1 MARKLTSGATPVMIP
16 LCIGVVL
23 AAVNAVWYLTGQDP
37 GIESEMR
44 WCFDIALFMAGLTCL
59 VRAATSRELRGAW
72 LSFGV
77 GLWFWTAGD
86 NYFMRHMVPNEY
98 FPYPSWA
105 DAGYLLCLPFFFV
118 GVGLLIKQRVGRFT
132 IDRWLDGLIAALAA
146 GALATAFLGPALV
159 GLTDGDPSVVF
170 TNLAYPMGDL
180 IVLGFILGALVL
192 SGFRRASPI
201 LVVGT
206 GLLIWCAAD
215 MYYLYIT
222 ATSEYLG
229 GLADTLWPLGALII
243 AAGAH
248 PALKLRPRERGVH
261 NSALLPPAVSSV
273 VVAAILVWDHFDRL
287 PTLAVVLAGATVL
300 AAVARLALS
309 FKENGNLLRSL
320 HGEVITDALTGLGNR
335 RRLLRDLDAMME
347 EHEGTDETFMF
358 ALFDLDGFKS
368 YNDNFGHP
376 AGDALLERLGVSL
389 SGSAAEGNG
398 GTAYRLGG
406 DEFCVLLRADPAEA
420 LVGVERSRMAL
431 SETGEGFSVGASVGW
446 LMLPGDARDA
456 TEALRI
462 VDQRMYEEKSMRS
475 SRSLQQTHELLL
487 RILHEREPT
496 LTEHSDGVSE
506 MAVELGRKRG
516 LGDEDLDVIA
526 RAAQLHD
533 IGKIAIP
540 DDMLRKASP
549 LDDIEWKLMK
559 RHTLIGE
566 RILGAA
572 AAMRPAAVLVRS
584 SHERWD
590 GDGYP
595 DGIAGEEIPL
605 GSRIIFISDSFDAM
619 TEERPYSKAKSEA
632 EALAELRR
640 CAGGQFDPGLVE
652 DFCDAIE
659 ERSSRADAATPV

>member
-1 MARKLTSGATPVMIP
+1 MIP
-16 LCIGVVL
+16 LGIGAVL
-23 AAVNAVWYLTGQDP
+23 ATVNAIWYATGEAP

-44 WCFDIALFMAGLTCL
+44 WCFDVALFMAGLTCL
-59 VRAATSRELRGAW
+59 TRAATTPELRGAW
-72 LSFGV
+72 IAFGV
-77 GLWFWTAGD
+77 GLLFWTAGD
-86 NYFMRHMVPNEY
+86 IYFVRSIVPAGE
-98 FPYPSWA
+98 FPYPSWS

-118 GVGLLIKQRVGRFT
+118 GVGLLVKQRVGRFT
-132 IDRWLDGLIAALAA
+132 VDRWFDGLIAALAA

-159 GLTDGDPSVVF
+159 GLTEGDPSVVF
-170 TNLAYPMGDL
+170 TNLAYPIGDL

-201 LVVGT
+201 LVVGAGILT
-206 GLLIWCAAD
+206 WCVAD

-222 ATSEYLG
+222 ATTEYMG

-243 AAGAH
+243 AAAAH
-248 PALKLRPRERGVH
+248 PALKLRPRESGVH

-309 FKENGNLLRSL
+309 FRENGSLLRSL
-320 HGEVITDALTGLGNR
+320 HGEAVTDSLTGLGNR
-335 RRLLRDLDAMME
+335 RKLLRDLDGMLE
-347 EHEGTDETFMF
+347 EHEGSTETFMF

-389 SGSAAEGNG
+389 AGSAAEGGG

-406 DEFCVLLRADPAEA
+406 DEFCVLLRAEPAEA
-420 LVGVERSRMAL
+420 LVAVERSRMAL
-431 SETGEGFSVGASVGW
+431 SEKGEGFSVGASVGW

-462 VDQRMYEEKSMRS
+462 VDQRMYEEKSLRS
-475 SRSLQQTHELLL
+475 SRSLQQTHELLV

-496 LTEHSDGVSE
+496 LTVHSDGVSE
-506 MAVELGRKRG
+506 MAVQLGRKRG
-516 LGDEDLDVIA
+516 LGSDDLEVIA

-540 DDMLRKASP
+540 DDMLRKTTP

-572 AAMRPAAVLVRS
+572 VAMKPAGVLVRS

-595 DGIAGEEIPL
+595 DGLAGEEIPL

-619 TEERPYSKAKSEA
+619 TEERPYSEAKSEA
-632 EALAELRR
+632 DALAELRR
-640 CAGGQFDPGLVE
+640 CAGGQFDPELVE
-652 DFCDAIE
+652 DFCDAVE
-659 ERSSRADAATPV
+659 ERSGRAEHAPA